1 MIIYDLYSFP
11 ENYYH
16 QMDLLRYIKLS
27 LGITFFIILFMIKS
41 NDVRSQSTND
51 SIRVLDGVILTADSL
66 LPIHNAHIISKF
78 NKWGTISNQEGRF
91 KLYVQNND
99 SILITSIGFRPII
112 VQMDNSFFVEDSVV
126 PIYIPKDTISINEVV
141 IRGYFDYAT
150 MKQIVI
156 EMRPIDLTQFYPDWS
171 GTELLYKSP
180 QPMSFKGPIQALYD
194 VFNNSAR
201 LQRKLIKN
209 RREYNRVMTQMGRA
223 NDTIPATPE
232 HMQELP
238 Y

>member
-1 MIIYDLYSFP
+1 
-11 ENYYH
+11 
-16 QMDLLRYIKLS
+16 MDLLRYIKLS